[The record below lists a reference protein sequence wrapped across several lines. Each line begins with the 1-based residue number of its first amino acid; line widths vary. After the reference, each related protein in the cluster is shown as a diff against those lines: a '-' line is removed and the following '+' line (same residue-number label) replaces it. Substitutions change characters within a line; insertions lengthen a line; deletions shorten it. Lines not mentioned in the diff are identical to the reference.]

1 MQHGPLNEV
10 GWSLTAPAGPGT
22 PQLDGDVTVDV
33 AIVGGGY
40 TGLSTA
46 LHLAQRGVSVAL
58 VEAGEIG
65 QCASGRNGGH
75 CTSTF
80 HYRAGLSLPNVRAKF
95 GDRAEALIAYWT
107 GLTGLVFGLI
117 DRYAIDCDAVRAPC
131 LHAAHAPSR
140 LAQLEQFAADYAAL
154 GKESRALSRAEI
166 AALTGSPRFYG
177 GWLYGDAGHV
187 NPLAYARGLARA
199 ALQEGAQIF
208 TRSPATGLEQDGH
221 RWRVRTARGS
231 LRAERLVLATGATT
245 QGLWPRLGR
254 TFGAMELV
262 VGITRPLPAETRATV
277 LPGNNTLID
286 TFPEPFGIKYDRDGR
301 LVVMVLN
308 TAGRGR
314 NRDTALKLFDQQL
327 RWFWPQIGA
336 VDWEPH
342 FWRCAIDIR
351 PDLMPRL
358 FDLGDGAVSA
368 LGFSGRGIPTATGMG
383 TQLAAYV
390 SGTAQDDL
398 AVPVQGPDY
407 VPPFMRQTLGLLTP
421 HWRRKE
427 LRALRA
433 AGIEAGPR

>member
-1 MQHGPLNEV
+1 MQHGPLTEV
-10 GWSLTAPAGPGT
+10 GWSLTAPAGPDT
-22 PQLDGDVTVDV
+22 PTLDGDVTVDV

-58 VEAGEIG
+58 VEADEIG

-95 GDRAEALIAYWT
+95 GDRADALISYWT

-117 DRYAIDCDAVRAPC
+117 DRYQIDCDAVRAPC

-140 LAQLEQFAADYAAL
+140 VAQLEQVAADYAAL
-154 GKESRALSRAEI
+154 GKESRVLSQAEI
-166 AALTGSPRFYG
+166 TEMTGSPRFYG

-199 ALQEGAQIF
+199 ALQEGAKIF
-208 TRSPATGLEQDGH
+208 TRSPATRLEQDGH
-221 RWRVRTARGS
+221 RWRVQTARGS

-245 QGLWPRLGR
+245 QGLWPRLDR
-254 TFGAMELV
+254 SFGAMELV
-262 VGITRPLPAETRATV
+262 VGMTTPLPDAVRRGL

-301 LVVMVLN
+301 LAVMVLN
-308 TAGRGR
+308 TGGRGR
-314 NRDTALKLFDQQL
+314 NRDTALRLFDQQL
-327 RWFWPQIGA
+327 RWFWPEIGP
-336 VDWEPH
+336 VSWEPH

-398 AVPVQGPDY
+398 AVPVQGQDY
-407 VPPFMRQTLGLLTP
+407 VPPFMRQTLNLLTP
-421 HWRRKE
+421 YWRRKE
-427 LRALRA
+427 IRAMRRDGLV
-433 AGIEAGPR
+433 AGPR

>member
-1 MQHGPLNEV
+1 MHHGPLAEV
-10 GWSLTAPAGPGT
+10 GWSLTAPPAPAT
-22 PQLDGDVTVDV
+22 PPLDGDVSADV
-33 AIVGGGY
+33 AIIGGGY

-46 LHLAQRGVSVAL
+46 LHLAQRGISVAL

-80 HYRAGLSLPNVRAKF
+80 HYRAGLSLPAVRARF
-95 GDRAEALIAYWT
+95 GDRAPRLINYWT

-117 DRYAIDCDAVRAPC
+117 DQYGIDCDAVRAPC
-131 LHAAHAPSR
+131 LHAAHAPNR
-140 LAQLEQFAADYAAL
+140 VGQLAQFADDYAAL
-154 GKESRALSRAEI
+154 GKESRALSREEI
-166 AALTGSPRFYG
+166 AELTGSPRYHG

-199 ALQEGAQIF
+199 AQQEGARLY
-208 TRSPATGLEQDGH
+208 THSPATGLARTGGQ
-221 RWRVRTARGS
+221 WTVQTARGR
-231 LRAERLVLATGATT
+231 LRAEKLVLATGAVT
-245 QGLWPRLGR
+245 QGLWPRLQR
-254 TFGAMELV
+254 TFGAMELIV
-262 VGITRPLPAETRATV
+262 AITRPLPDDVRRRV

-308 TAGRGR
+308 TSGRGR
-314 NRDTALKLFDQQL
+314 RDRALALFGQQL

-336 VDWEPH
+336 LEWEPH
-342 FWRCAIDIR
+342 VWRCAIDIR

-398 AVPVQGPDY
+398 AVPVQAPDF
-407 VPPFMRQTLGLLTP
+407 VPPFMRQTLAWLTP
-421 HWRRKE
+421 YWRRKE
-427 LRALRA
+427 LRALKR